1 MAEKL
6 ANVPGAQKEVPPS
19 SAMAAAGEMTQAIAA
34 ATAAAGSRD
43 PNFRACLFGCRAIAG
58 PLVHADRQSQKPTAP
73 RLDTT

>member
-19 SAMAAAGEMTQAIAA
+19 SAMATAGEMAQAIAA
-34 ATAAAGSRD
+34 ATAPAGSRD

-58 PLVHADRQSQKPTAP
+58 PQSHADRQSQKAFGAMT
-73 RLDTT
+73 

>member
-19 SAMAAAGEMTQAIAA
+19 SAIATAGEMTQATAA

-43 PNFRACLFGCRAIAG
+43 PNFRACLFGYREIVG
-58 PLVHADRQSQKPTAP
+58 PCFTPIVSRKKLSAP
-73 RLDTT
+73 